1 MPLGSRNESRLCPQL
16 VSRTFWTRWNFP
28 GETGSR
34 LSWNQVKN
42 SVSLYPLSG
51 PTSSHLG
58 SLCTLHKFL
67 LPKNYLVYKYLC
79 RWVELCRRISPHI
92 CTCVLCAV
100 MSNCMDQHPTVLP
113 VCCCQS
119 ASPWTLLLYPAVP
132 LNRLWELGME
142 LLDGAGP

>member
-1 MPLGSRNESRLCPQL
+1 MS
-16 VSRTFWTRWNFP
+16 P
-28 GETGSR
+28 GFVLNWSAG
-34 LSWNQVKN
+34 
-42 SVSLYPLSG
+42 LSG
-51 PTSSHLG
+51 QDGTFQVRQGPDYHGIKSRILSVCIPSLGLLLG
-58 SLCTLHKFL
+58 SLCTLPKFL